1 MGFLRRATAET
12 VKREARGASFVPSAT
27 LGAAYGGAKPVVEKL
42 LYDDELRDNIRT
54 FIESA
59 GNILDELSNEG
70 PAEIIDRLW
79 DDNKLRREVET
90 AVEAAQ
96 EGAKRL
102 RGQKVRG
109 GGSGK
114 LLLVL
119 ALVGGVAFL
128 FLNPRTG
135 PEARRLAGE
144 AFEAL
149 RS

>member
-1 MGFLRRATAET
+1 MGFFRRAAAET
-12 VKREARGASFVPSAT
+12 VRREAKGGSFVPSAT
-27 LGAAYGGAKPVVEKL
+27 LGAAYGGAKPVVERL

-54 FIESA
+54 FIDSA
-59 GNILDELSNEG
+59 RNIVDELSDES
-70 PAEIIDRLW
+70 PTEILDRLW
-79 DDNKLRREVET
+79 DDTKLRREVET

-96 EGAKRL
+96 EGAKRI

-119 ALVGGVAFL
+119 VLAGGVGFL
-128 FLNPRTG
+128 FLNPKTG